1 MYFSLKGS
9 ALTVVNKVLLLTVV
23 NKMSSLMVFDEGS
36 FSKTTDFEN
45 DSFFP
50 KTIVLFKTI
59 FLKSLSVV
67 FENNRFKKQYF

>member
-1 MYFSLKGS
+1 
-9 ALTVVNKVLLLTVV
+9 
-23 NKMSSLMVFDEGS
+23 MVFDEGS

-45 DSFFP
+45 YSFFP